1 MKEVEVEETAKLS
14 KRAKKKAREEQ
25 EAAVRKAELAKLQD
39 APPESTEDFE
49 RLVLGSP
56 NSSYLWIRYMAFLL
70 GMAEVTKARDVAER
84 ALKTIDLRCA
94 LLERLS
100 CQCVLHTGVIAAL
113 IQ

>member
-1 MKEVEVEETAKLS
+1 MRTDTAPVKETEAEEATTKS

-39 APPESTEDFE
+39 APPGSTEDYE

-70 GMAEVTKARDVAER
+70 GMAEVVKARAVAER
-84 ALKTIDLRCA
+84 ALKTIDHR
-94 LLERLS
+94 
-100 CQCVLHTGVIAAL
+100 
-113 IQ
+113 